1 MSAVLEA
8 NIARSLTAAQEAEEK
23 PWEPNRE
30 VTFEQLRIVDLVHEG
45 WPQCR
50 LCGQTV
56 RRLDA
61 SGLCSKTSA
70 SHNERRC
77 IPAAR
82 KKGRS

>member
-23 PWEPNRE
+23 PWEPKRE

-56 RRLDA
+56 RWLDA
-61 SGLCSKTSA
+61 FGLCSKTSA
-70 SHNERRC
+70 SHNERRG